1 MGVTDAP
8 QWLLPAFV
16 RSLRALGATASAE
29 QVRSRGEHL
38 IEQWSTPDRRFHNLR
53 HLIDMLARVDELAD
67 ESHSPDVM
75 RVATWYHGCVFSTGA
90 GEPRQHNGGENEEAS
105 AEVAVRDLSDLGV
118 PEATTARVGDLIRN
132 LTGHRLDTDDMD
144 AAALADADLG
154 ALAVDPQ
161 TYKEYLRL
169 LREEYAHV
177 PLASYLETRLVIVGR
192 LLEREKLFHSPL
204 GEHWERPARQNLK
217 AERQRLTEKLARLTP
232 DEAGQHTECC
242 PWQAEP
248 ASRRVPRS
256 SDCSSSSLAEEPD
269 DPRPSHDRSAAL
281 AGASTPTDESVAVQ
295 PPSPPL
301 GAGDTSTVAEAESVT
316 PHPSLTP
323 LWRPPPR
330 QRRLPPPPDTC
341 HRGSP
346 PCSPGSR
353 RETGPADSQERGGG
367 PGAEHLHGVL
377 RRGPRPSPGSPALP
391 PLWTGRAHRGPGR
404 PGRGGPSPPHREAQ
418 REGTGG
424 QAAAR
429 GTHRRSCNRLG
440 QSGGDREQEHSP
452 GGARPP
458 PRGLA
463 DTTHGA
469 DQPTAGCSVTSRHH
483 R

>member
-323 LWRPPPR
+323 PVATSSATAASASSPR
-330 QRRLPPPPDTC
+330 TPA
-341 HRGSP
+341 
-346 PCSPGSR
+346 
-353 RETGPADSQERGGG
+353 TG
-367 PGAEHLHGVL
+367 V
-377 RRGPRPSPGSPALP
+377 PRPVPPAADGRPVRPTARSAEEDPALSTSMESCAEDLDLLLAAP
-391 PLWTGRAHRGPGR
+391 RSRHF
-404 PGRGGPSPPHREAQ
+404 
-418 REGTGG
+418 G
-424 QAAAR
+424 QA
-429 GTHRRSCNRLG
+429 G
-440 QSGGDREQEHSP
+440 
-452 GGARPP
+452 
-458 PRGLA
+458 
-463 DTTHGA
+463 
-469 DQPTAGCSVTSRHH
+469 PTAGRGAQAEAARLRLTERLREKAQEARQLREARTGDPATGSGRAAATGSRNTVLEEPGPLHAD
-483 R
+483 